1 MEEVIKSY
9 KGFEKDMT
17 CRGFRYEEGKEY
29 EEDKAKVCDAG
40 FHACEYPL
48 DCFKYYVPSTSV
60 YHEVEQ
66 SGKLSKSSD
75 DSKVAATKIKI
86 GARIGIPGL
95 VQAAIE
101 YTTERAKQTEDTHN
115 TGDYGA
121 SSNTG
126 YRGASSNTG
135 YYGVSSNTGNR
146 GASSNT
152 GDYGASSNT
161 GNRGASSNTGY
172 YGVSSNTGYRGAS
185 SNTGNYGASSNT
197 GNCGASSNTGDYGAS
212 SNTGYRGASSNTGNY
227 GASSNTGNCGASSN
241 TGYRGTCEANHPN
254 SVAAAWGP
262 ESKAKGVIG
271 ATLVFA
277 EWYRLSDKYWEEDAW
292 EFRGSMMVRVD
303 GKNIK
308 EDTWYWMKDG
318 KIMEAKDE

>member
-121 SSNTG
+121 
-126 YRGASSNTG
+126 
-135 YYGVSSNTGNR
+135 
-146 GASSNT
+146 
-152 GDYGASSNT
+152 
-161 GNRGASSNTGY
+161 
-172 YGVSSNTGYRGAS
+172 SSNTGYRGAS

>member
-1 MEEVIKSY
+1 MEEVIKGY

-17 CRGFRYEEGKEY
+17 CRDFQYEEGKEY
-29 EEDKAKVCDAG
+29 EEDKAEACKTG

-48 DCFKYYVPSTSV
+48 DCFGYYEPGTSV

-115 TGDYGA
+115 TGCRGA

-135 YYGVSSNTGNR
+135 
-146 GASSNT
+146 
-152 GDYGASSNT
+152 D
-161 GNRGASSNTGY
+161 
-172 YGVSSNTGYRGAS
+172 
-185 SNTGNYGASSNT
+185 
-197 GNCGASSNTGDYGAS
+197 
-212 SNTGYRGASSNTGNY
+212 Y

-318 KIMEAKDE
+318 KIVEAKDE

>member
-1 MEEVIKSY
+1 MEEVIKGY

-17 CRGFRYEEGKEY
+17 CRDFQYEEGKEY
-29 EEDKAKVCDAG
+29 EEDKAEACKTG

-48 DCFKYYVPSTSV
+48 DCFNYYAPSTSV

-101 YTTERAKQTEDTHN
+101 YTTERANPTEDTHN
-115 TGDYGA
+115 TG
-121 SSNTG
+121 
-126 YRGASSNTG
+126 YR
-135 YYGVSSNTGNR
+135 
-146 GASSNT
+146 
-152 GDYGASSNT
+152 
-161 GNRGASSNTGY
+161 
-172 YGVSSNTGYRGAS
+172 
-185 SNTGNYGASSNT
+185 GASSNT
-197 GNCGASSNTGDYGAS
+197 GNCGASSNTGDCGASSNTGNYGAS

-277 EWYRLSDKYWEEDAW
+277 EWRRLSDKHWEEDAW

-318 KIMEAKDE
+318 KIVEAKDE

>member
-1 MEEVIKSY
+1 MEEVIKGY

-48 DCFKYYVPSTSV
+48 DCFNYYAPSTSV

-75 DSKVAATKIKI
+75 DSKVSATKIKI

-101 YTTERAKQTEDTHN
+101 YTTERAKPTEDTHN

-126 YRGASSNTG
+126 TAEQPLTQGTAVLAKLIILIVLLRL
-135 YYGVSSNTGNR
+135 GVLNQKQ
-146 GASSNT
+146 
-152 GDYGASSNT
+152 
-161 GNRGASSNTGY
+161 
-172 YGVSSNTGYRGAS
+172 
-185 SNTGNYGASSNT
+185 
-197 GNCGASSNTGDYGAS
+197 
-212 SNTGYRGASSNTGNY
+212 
-227 GASSNTGNCGASSN
+227 
-241 TGYRGTCEANHPN
+241 
-254 SVAAAWGP
+254 
-262 ESKAKGVIG
+262 KA
-271 ATLVFA
+271 
-277 EWYRLSDKYWEEDAW
+277 
-292 EFRGSMMVRVD
+292 
-303 GKNIK
+303 
-308 EDTWYWMKDG
+308 
-318 KIMEAKDE
+318 

>member
-1 MEEVIKSY
+1 MEEVIKGY

-17 CRGFRYEEGKEY
+17 CRDFQYEEGKEY

-48 DCFKYYVPSTSV
+48 DCFNYYVPSTSV

-115 TGDYGA
+115 TGNYGA

-135 YYGVSSNTGNR
+135 YC
-146 GASSNT
+146 
-152 GDYGASSNT
+152 GASSNT

-172 YGVSSNTGYRGAS
+172 CGAS
-185 SNTGNYGASSNT
+185 SNTGN
-197 GNCGASSNTGDYGAS
+197 
-212 SNTGYRGASSNTGNY
+212 
-227 GASSNTGNCGASSN
+227 
-241 TGYRGTCEANHPN
+241 
-254 SVAAAWGP
+254 
-262 ESKAKGVIG
+262 
-271 ATLVFA
+271 L
-277 EWYRLSDKYWEEDAW
+277 
-292 EFRGSMMVRVD
+292 
-303 GKNIK
+303 
-308 EDTWYWMKDG
+308 
-318 KIMEAKDE
+318 

>member
-48 DCFKYYVPSTSV
+48 DCFNYYAPSTSV

-101 YTTERAKQTEDTHN
+101 YTTERTNPTEDAHN

-135 YYGVSSNTGNR
+135 DRGASSNTGYR

-161 GNRGASSNTGY
+161 GDC
-172 YGVSSNTGYRGAS
+172 GV
-185 SNTGNYGASSNT
+185 
-197 GNCGASSNTGDYGAS
+197 
-212 SNTGYRGASSNTGNY
+212 
-227 GASSNTGNCGASSN
+227 SSN

-254 SVAAAWGP
+254 SVAVAWGP

-277 EWYRLSDKYWEEDAW
+277 EWSQLSNKRWKEDAW

-318 KIMEAKDE
+318 KIAEAKDE

>member
-1 MEEVIKSY
+1 MEEKIKSY
-9 KGFEKDMT
+9 KGFNKDMT
-17 CRGFRYEEGKEY
+17 CRNFQYEEGKEY
-29 EEDKAKVCDAG
+29 ETEDAKACDYG

-48 DCFKYYVPSTSV
+48 DCLRYYNPAQSV

-66 SGKLSKSSD
+66 SGKLSRKGD
-75 DSKVAATKIKI
+75 DSKAASTKIKI
-86 GARIGIPGL
+86 GVEISIAGM
-95 VQAAIE
+95 VKAAIE
-101 YTTERAKQTEDTHN
+101 YIRERAKESEDAHNTGNYGASSNTGNYGASSN

-126 YRGASSNTG
+126 DYGASSNTGNRGASSNTG
-135 YYGVSSNTGNR
+135 DY

-172 YGVSSNTGYRGAS
+172 RGAS

-197 GNCGASSNTGDYGAS
+197 G
-212 SNTGYRGASSNTGNY
+212 YRGASSNTGDY

-241 TGYRGTCEANHPN
+241 TGYRGAAEANHPN
-254 SVAAAWGP
+254 SVAVAWGP
-262 ESKAKGVIG
+262 ESKAKGVKG

-277 EWYRLSDKYWEEDAW
+277 EWESNGGVCWEEETW
-292 EFRGSMMVRVD
+292 TFKGSMMVRVD
-303 GKNIK
+303 GERIK
-308 EDTWYWMKDG
+308 EDAWYTMRSG
-318 KIMEAKDE
+318 EIVEAEREER